1 MWLYV
6 VAFYGPILLLPAIA
20 LVAALTAIV
29 PEVLPRARARYRG
42 RT

>member
-29 PEVLPRARARYRG
+29 PELPRARARYRC
-42 RT
+42 RR